1 MVDEKEKLS
10 KEELD
15 ELTAI
20 TYSPGLALSLEA
32 QLHRMIKRLESI
44 EGVPYRISKLISNL
58 EKMSHHQIRD
68 ELLQILIAMNGSDK
82 ISVEP
87 TFAEL
92 HYINQVTAKKRP
104 VMRTDDELM
113 FVIIK
118 ALSQAIPVIGQID
131 LDDPSL
137 ESILSHYLGSRHE
150 NLEAWTCFYK
160 RIETLLEIEIL
171 DKDDWFSWKT
181 IQDVI
186 DNLKKM

>member
-1 MVDEKEKLS
+1 MPGE
-10 KEELD
+10 KEELTKEELN

-20 TYSPGLALSLEA
+20 TFSPQLAFSLET
-32 QLHRMIKRLESI
+32 QIHRMIKRLESMD
-44 EGVPYRISKLISNL
+44 GVPSRISKLISDL

-82 ISVEP
+82 ITVEP

-92 HYINQVTAKKRP
+92 HYINQVTAKKRH

-113 FVIIK
+113 FVITK

-131 LDDPSL
+131 LDDLSF
-137 ESILSHYLGSRHE
+137 ESVLSHYLGSRNE
-150 NLEAWTCFYK
+150 NLEAWTYFYK

-171 DKDDWFSWKT
+171 DKNDWFSWNI